1 VNTFDAYLGPEWAQ
15 ASSLERLPPLKE
27 LRKALAPNMNLKLQ
41 LPEWKG
47 SARGDIGREE
57 GRNGLK
63 FPAFN
68 INLQDVNVGVA

>member
-1 VNTFDAYLGPEWAQ
+1 
-15 ASSLERLPPLKE
+15 
-27 LRKALAPNMNLKLQ
+27 LQ